1 MPLNIEDLCELFMW
15 CSIINIGL
23 LLISWLGFWVGSGW
37 IYRMHSKWFK
47 ISQEQFYSNCFLILA
62 FWKISIFLFFIV
74 PYIAM
79 LIVG

>member
-1 MPLNIEDLCELFMW
+1 MAVNIDVVREFFMW

-23 LLISWLGFWVGSGW
+23 LLISWMFFWTGSGL

-47 ISQEQFYSNCFLILA
+47 LSQEQFYTSCFLVLA
-62 FWKISIFLFFIV
+62 FWKISIFLFCIV